1 MGAVQL
7 VIVIAVLATRGA
19 FYRGPAGGAKG

>member
-1 MGAVQL
+1 MGFAQL
-7 VIVIAVLATRGA
+7 VVVVAVLALRQG

>member
-1 MGAVQL
+1 VQL
-7 VIVIAVLATRGA
+7 AVVVAVLAMRGA